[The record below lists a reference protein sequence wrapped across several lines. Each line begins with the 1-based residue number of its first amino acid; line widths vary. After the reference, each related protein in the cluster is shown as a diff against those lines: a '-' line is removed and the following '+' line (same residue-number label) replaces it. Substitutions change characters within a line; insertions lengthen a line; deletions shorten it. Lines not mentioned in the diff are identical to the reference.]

1 MPLKGW
7 QTTEPSDLQAPYE
20 ARLASPYP
28 ECAASIPNAATPIP
42 CACSCRTG
50 PPTPAD
56 RGLEEV
62 SCEPVEARTAAGCLR
77 SDLLAIADRDQHQP
91 ARAGSM
97 ALLPG
102 DARGLALQP
111 VYDRERVRCRRNA
124 STVASTMTALRSDGS
139 RA

>member
-1 MPLKGW
+1 MPLKDW

-28 ECAASIPNAATPIP
+28 ECAASIPNAATPIA

-77 SDLLAIADRDQHQP
+77 SDLLAIADRD
-91 ARAGSM
+91 ARAGSV
-97 ALLPG
+97 ALLP
-102 DARGLALQP
+102 AILAAWL
-111 VYDRERVRCRRNA
+111 YSLSITA
-124 STVASTMTALRSDGS
+124 SVSVAGATLRS
-139 RA
+139 